1 MLKYLT
7 FSKKFS
13 YVFFAS
19 FAWAITIILG
29 RIILKNGENAFNL
42 AFWVVLLAL
51 PYWLFIFRKHSNELK
66 NAPKINWLI
75 IVAMGLIS
83 TAGVNIIEVFA
94 LKYSTALNYS
104 LLIRSVVLF
113 TIIFSY
119 LFLGEKINLKKI
131 ILIIFIFCGTFLLIT
146 NGQHISFS
154 KGDIFTLI
162 EAILLSL
169 GNNILG
175 KVATNKMSPRIS
187 SSASFLVGFLPI
199 FFIAFFKGAIT
210 IPKIP
215 ILVLLFAII
224 NIIGTSFRFLAYK
237 HATASYVTMVYS
249 LTPVIVFLI
258 AVPLLGET
266 ITPVQIIG
274 GILIILAG
282 IFTEKLNI

>member
-1 MLKYLT
+1 MSKYSI
-7 FSKKFS
+7 FSKKFT
-13 YVFFAS
+13 YAFLAS

-29 RIILKNGENAFNL
+29 RVILKNGENAFNL

-51 PYWLFIFRKHSNELK
+51 PYWLFVFKKHFHELK

-83 TAGVNIIEVFA
+83 TVGVNVIEVLA

-104 LLIRSVVLF
+104 LLIRTVVLF
-113 TIIFSY
+113 TITFSF
-119 LFLGEKINLKKI
+119 LFLGEKINFKKI

-154 KGDIFTLI
+154 RGDIFTLI

-175 KVATNKMSPRIS
+175 KVATNRMSPRIS
-187 SSASFLVGFLPI
+187 SSASFLVGFFPI
-199 FFIAFFKGAIT
+199 FLFALWKGVIA
-210 IPKIP
+210 IPKMP
-215 ILVLLFAII
+215 VLVFLFAII
-224 NIIGTSFRFLAYK
+224 NVLIITFRFMAYK
-237 HATASYVTMVYS
+237 YATASYVTMIFS

-258 AVPLLGET
+258 AVPFLGET
-266 ITPVQIIG
+266 ITPIQIIG